1 MLMRLFI
8 FLYVGYFDEKQ
19 MWQQKTQF
27 ENKFIGDIVIWEE
40 ENLFMIE
47 IINDN
52 KQEFIYLSYFEMW
65 FLIIVLCV
73 FLIMLFSD

>member
-19 MWQQKTQF
+19 MWQQKMQF